1 MQKQTFRLMRV
12 SCRLFGLAKLERE
25 VRDYLIIAAGFR
37 NKAPDTALP
46 RSTAG
51 GVIGLLLRTKGAGWG
66 WQPALPLP
74 FGCLVW
80 GLVSFYLY

>member
-1 MQKQTFRLMRV
+1 MRKQTFRLMRV
-12 SCRLFGLAKLERE
+12 SCRLFGLAELERQ
-25 VRDYLIIAAGFR
+25 VRDHLITAAGFR
-37 NKAPDTALP
+37 DKAPDTALP

-51 GVIGLLLRTKGAGWG
+51 GLIGLLLRAKGAGWG
-66 WQPALPLP
+66 RQPALPLP